1 MDLCENSLL
10 QDKFKNIFCEMS
22 FFTDHN
28 REAGLIWENLIFFQN
43 QTKNKLHQSFI
54 IASKSELCGKFHC
67 QVLKVTD

>member
-43 QTKNKLHQSFI
+43 QTKTNYTNPLLSLVRANCVENFI
-54 IASKSELCGKFHC
+54 VRF
-67 QVLKVTD
+67 